1 MTVHV
6 ESRVD
11 GKDHVSCFTMSGELV
26 FSRAYGFFKQ
36 CRLFEYRELVKEALG
51 CSPRT
56 KIEFVLGEKKLRGNA
71 VLSRGPK
78 TRPTL
83 GDRIWRTVHHRQHF
97 IHSYFKRSYSNEHGG
112 RACTCIPKS
121 AVNTAG
127 KKTQR

>member
-1 MTVHV
+1 MLTVHTK
-6 ESRVD
+6 SGVD

-56 KIEFVLGEKKLRGNA
+56 KIEFVLGEKNLRGNA

-97 IHSYFKRSYSNEHGG
+97 IHSYFNRSYSNNMAAAHAA
-112 RACTCIPKS
+112 RM
-121 AVNTAG
+121 
-127 KKTQR
+127 